1 MSFIGKKF
9 PDLHVDAIDKNG
21 KAFTLNVLEEAV
33 NNRKKVLLFWYPKD
47 FSSVCPS
54 EIHAFEAALP
64 EFEKRNTMVIGASC
78 DTTEVHLAWLNSPKG
93 KGGIEGVSYPLLADT
108 NRNLSGM
115 LGILDITSE
124 TYHEET
130 DSIIYEGSNVP
141 YRATYLIDEGGMV
154 FHESMNFMLLTR
166 NTRDFLRFIDMH
178 TRFQK
183 HGEICPA
190 NWEL

>member
-1 MSFIGKKF
+1 MNSIVRAFGAFALISAPVFVVSGLAAQDI
-9 PDLHVDAIDKNG
+9 PDAQPAEPDPQFLQAGDE
-21 KAFTLNVLEEAV
+21 T
-33 NNRKKVLLFWYPKD
+33 P
-47 FSSVCPS
+47 
-54 EIHAFEAALP
+54 
-64 EFEKRNTMVIGASC
+64 
-78 DTTEVHLAWLNSPKG
+78 WL
-93 KGGIEGVSYPLLADT
+93 
-108 NRNLSGM
+108 
-115 LGILDITSE
+115 
-124 TYHEET
+124 
-130 DSIIYEGSNVP
+130 YEGSNVP